1 MKKLFFVAFAA
12 FQLWNPSFAQADGAY
27 LDAPYP
33 NLIKP
38 IDDAFQ
44 NKSLLAKSDTNALID
59 LMTPVRS
66 QESRGTCS
74 IFSAAALIEGLINLE
89 SKNSIDMDLSEE
101 FLQFNVNAGSTS
113 DGSYATKNF
122 ASITRDGM
130 ASEAALPYIGSDW
143 TSWQDSVA
151 TKRCGYLT
159 GTKKD
164 SCLIVHHDPDNRYRT
179 DEQLLDETKPWF
191 DPDLVAARV
200 EGREFKAMHLTQSNY
215 GYMYSTS
222 EVKALLAKGI
232 PVILEQDFYYGAWNH
247 RTADS
252 LNIGRNLDHWSK
264 GIVGYPFP
272 GSMDAKQSPT
282 KRAGHS
288 FLIVGYDDDVV
299 IDFPVK
305 MADGTTKTFKLKGVY
320 YFKNSWGTDSF
331 ARDAVIDGV
340 SRPGYGT
347 MIQQY
352 AHDYG
357 SFYRFSL

>member
-1 MKKLFFVAFAA
+1 MKALFFAA
-12 FQLWNPSFAQADGAY
+12 LAVTQLWNPATASVDGAY

-33 NLIKP
+33 NLVP
-38 IDDAFQ
+38 AVDDAYR
-44 NKSLLAKSDTNALID
+44 NKNLQAKSDTNALID

-66 QESRGTCS
+66 QQSRGTCS
-74 IFSAAALIEGLINLE
+74 IFSAAALIEGLLNIDAGT
-89 SKNSIDMDLSEE
+89 SVDMDLSEE
-101 FLQFNVNAGSTS
+101 FLQYNVNAGSTS

-130 ASEAALPYIGSDW
+130 ASEAVLPYIGDDW
-143 TSWQDSVA
+143 TKWQDATA

-179 DEQLLDETKPWF
+179 DDQLLDVTKPWY
-191 DPDLVAARV
+191 DPSLVAARV
-200 EGREFKAMHLTQSNY
+200 DGREFKSMHLTASNY

-222 EVKALLAKGI
+222 QVKELLSQGI
-232 PVILEQDFYYGAWNH
+232 PVILEQDFYYGTWNH

-288 FLIVGYDDDVV
+288 ILLVGYDDNVV

-305 MADGTTKTFKLKGVY
+305 MEDGTTKTFKLKGVY

-331 ARDAVIDGV
+331 GREAVIDGI

-347 MIQQY
+347 MTQRY